1 MTPSLVLASAS
12 VRRRELLEAAGFLPL
27 VVVPNI
33 DDGRLRVRI
42 DEAGKDC
49 CALAWFKVAQLLRQR
64 ERLARE
70 APHARIILA
79 ADTVCVLGDQVLG
92 KPSDAAVAR
101 RMIEG
106 ALGRTQRVVTGVAIF
121 CMASGRRFMSSDVAR
136 VRFGDVPG
144 ELIDAHIAAGAWQGR
159 AGGYH
164 IDEILL
170 AGWPVECE
178 GDPST
183 IAGLPLRMVLPVLR
197 RLLGAGGAINT

>member
-1 MTPSLVLASAS
+1 MTSSLVLASAS
-12 VRRRELLEAAGFLPL
+12 VRRRELLEAAGFVPI
-27 VVVPNI
+27 VVVPKI
-33 DDGRLRVRI
+33 DDGRLRIRV
-42 DEAGKDC
+42 DEAREDC
-49 CALAWFKVAQLLRQR
+49 CAVAWFKVAQLLRQR
-64 ERLARE
+64 ERLTRE
-70 APHARIILA
+70 APHAHIILA

-92 KPSDAAVAR
+92 KPSDAAAAR

-106 ALGRTQRVVTGVAIF
+106 AVGRTQRVVTGVAIY
-121 CMASGRRFMSSDVAR
+121 CMASGRRFLSSDVAR
-136 VRFGDVPG
+136 VRFGDVPK
-144 ELIDAHIAAGAWQGR
+144 ELIDAHVAAGAWQGR

-197 RLLGAGGAINT
+197 RLLGPAGARST